1 MISILYC
8 HDTDVV
14 ILILKLN
21 LYLAENE
28 KLAFQITTSRS
39 IEEPP
44 AIHVRFD
51 NGKEDDIELT
61 HYKLNE
67 DAAIGCNYIGYLK
80 GSPLSSSV
88 AATGCLESAEDT
100 MDVTIISENNINKMF
115 SVDLNGNATVIENPF
130 EDGGKNIRN
139 D

>member
-1 MISILYC
+1 M
-8 HDTDVV
+8 
-14 ILILKLN
+14 
-21 LYLAENE
+21 AENE

-67 DAAIGCNYIGYLK
+67 DAAIGCNYIGHLK

-88 AATGCLESAEDT
+88 AATGCLESAEDR
-100 MDVTIISENNINKMF
+100 MDVTIISKNNINKMF
-115 SVDLNGNATVIENPF
+115 SVDLNGNAEVIKNPF
-130 EDGGKNIRN
+130 EAGGKNIRN
-139 D
+139 DYQ